1 MTFPLLFIISYIFAE
16 LKGRGDKGGG
26 GDEGTRMSNRNDAS
40 PFLSSSSS
48 YCPSS
53 FYCSSSLYCKRSFI
67 PLFLYFY
74 ILAARDEN
82 WLKSAGMDV
91 SDYRLFA
98 LEIRTGAGIFGRREG
113 EEEGEGRGEREKREE
128 RRKRMWGVGMTTTIG
143 VTFNSGDRGDLKGEE
158 RKKELGLMMT
168 KF

>member
-1 MTFPLLFIISYIFAE
+1 MTFLLLNIIISYSFAE

-40 PFLSSSSS
+40 PFPSSSSS

-67 PLFLYFY
+67 PLSLYFY

-91 SDYRLFA
+91 SNYRLFA

-113 EEEGEGRGEREKREE
+113 EEEGGEREG
-128 RRKRMWGVGMTTTIG
+128 RRKRVWGDGMTTTIG
-143 VTFNSGDRGDLKGEE
+143 VTFNSDDRGNLKIG
-158 RKKELGLMMT
+158 RAHV
-168 KF
+168 

>member
-1 MTFPLLFIISYIFAE
+1 MTFLLLFIISYIFAE

-91 SDYRLFA
+91 SNYRLFA

-113 EEEGEGRGEREKREE
+113 EEEEGKKRGEREKGE
-128 RRKRMWGVGMTTTIG
+128 GNGCGGDGMTTTIG
-143 VTFNSGDRGDLKGEE
+143 VTFNSGDRGNLKGEE
-158 RKKELGLMMT
+158 REERLEIVMT